1 MYGFTDCRAGVN
13 MGSKSERAK
22 DIAGILGIGMM
33 FATALM
39 TIITWLTAWWNG
51 MSTGSFTVLVNINS
65 IGEMFAE
72 FWLIWIV
79 LGFSLWGIYWY
90 IHEAML
96 EKDELE

>member
-1 MYGFTDCRAGVN
+1 MEKK
-13 MGSKSERAK
+13 KSERAK

-51 MSTGSFTVLVNINS
+51 LSTGSFTVLVNINA

-90 IHEAML
+90 MHEAML
-96 EKDELE
+96 EKEEVE

>member
-1 MYGFTDCRAGVN
+1 MYGFTDSLAGVS
-13 MGSKSERAK
+13 MGSKSETTR

-51 MSTGSFTVLVNINS
+51 MSTGSFTVLVNINA

-72 FWLIWIV
+72 FWLVWIV

-96 EKDELE
+96 EKSELE